1 MRLGRPTVTEES
13 CNDCSGCLGPAV
25 PQCLVTCQAVTSK
38 LVKPEPS
45 FAGQTSQGTMISM
58 FRHPD
63 CKLESLPKQ
72 DDFSTPMFAMSK
84 KTLTDQ
90 FRRMNSIAGG

>member
-1 MRLGRPTVTEES
+1 
-13 CNDCSGCLGPAV
+13 
-25 PQCLVTCQAVTSK
+25 
-38 LVKPEPS
+38 
-45 FAGQTSQGTMISM
+45 MISM